1 MSNYALKRLR
11 AGLIDSDGYLDL
23 KVDEAVAHVQHVLTP
38 AKLRALRGDLRQCLE
53 IDPTLADLVARAAR
67 PGP

>member
-11 AGLIDSDGYLDL
+11 AGVIDSGSYLDL
-23 KVDEAVAHVQHVLTP
+23 KVDEAVAHIQHVLTP
-38 AKLRALRGDLRQCLE
+38 ARLRALRGDLRECLE
-53 IDPTLADLVARAAR
+53 SDPTLVDLVARVTR